1 MDKSKDSN
9 KDKKDTSDQKEVS
22 TFERLEQE
30 YEQAKQRFLKSI
42 KDEEGKSKKG

>member
-1 MDKSKDSN
+1 MNKSKDSN

-22 TFERLEQE
+22 IFDKIEQE

-42 KDEEGKSKKG
+42 KDEEQSKKS